1 MGVSANASSRAGL
14 RDWLIQRVSAMIVLA
29 YFIFICVLLFAGHS
43 VAQWRTLF
51 SHAPM
56 KLLTMF
62 TLLSICWH
70 AWIGLWTVL
79 TDYVHNK
86 KTQYSMFVVILAA
99 IFYMIFDLARIL
111 WF

>member
-1 MGVSANASSRAGL
+1 MGMNVNSSSRAGL
-14 RDWLIQRVSAMIVLA
+14 RDWLIQRVSAVIVFA
-29 YFIFICVLLFAGHS
+29 YFIFICVFLFAGHS

-56 KLLTMF
+56 KLLSMF
-62 TLLSICWH
+62 ALLSICWH

-86 KTQYSMFVVILAA
+86 TIQYSLFVIILGD
-99 IFYMIFDLARIL
+99 I
-111 WF
+111 